1 MATLSGVET
10 GPALRRR
17 LLVLSAATI
26 VLALGIAGV
35 SLATVF
41 DRHLERRVAQELQ
54 VKLLELA
61 GAFAL
66 DEDGAPV
73 LTRPLSDPR
82 YEQPNSG
89 SYWQVSDA
97 AGAVLRSRSLWEHR
111 LRHDDPRGRDPEA
124 YETEGAEGAT
134 LYVRERDVRLGQ
146 GGAARSFRLTVA
158 QDHAELQALGASF
171 RGDAVLSLAAIAGV
185 LLLGAWAQL
194 ALGLAPL
201 RRLQEQIGRI
211 RQGRAERLAGV
222 FPAEVAP
229 LAASLNALIDRQEE
243 GVRRARERAGD
254 LAHGLKTPLAVVAAE
269 ARRLEA
275 SGEAEAA
282 ARLHEQVAQMRAHVE
297 RQLARARSHGA
308 SAAGGTATEAAPA
321 VERLLGL
328 MRRLP
333 RGEDLAW
340 RNAVPAG
347 ARLRMDSEDFAE
359 VMGNL
364 LDNARLWAR
373 GAVMVSVV
381 PAEAGAL
388 RVAVEDDGPGIAPG
402 LGGVRGESAAPPGE
416 GHGLGLAI
424 VGDVLALYG
433 TALETGRSSAGGCRA
448 AFAVAG
454 WVGEEA

>member
-1 MATLSGVET
+1 MAA
-10 GPALRRR
+10 GPALRLR

-26 VLALGIAGV
+26 ALALGIGGWA
-35 SLATVF
+35 LAAVF

-66 DEDGAPV
+66 DAEGRPV
-73 LTRPLSDPR
+73 LTRALADPR

-97 AGAVLRSRSLWEHR
+97 SGAVLRSRSLWEHR
-111 LRHDDPRGRDPEA
+111 LRHDDPRGRSGEA
-124 YETEGAEGAT
+124 YRAAGPEGAV
-134 LYVRERDVRLGQ
+134 LDVRERDVRLGP
-146 GGAARSFRLTVA
+146 GGAARAFRLTVA
-158 QDHAELQALGASF
+158 LDHAELEALGASF
-171 RGDAVLSLAAIAGV
+171 RADALLFLAAIAAV
-185 LLLGAWAQL
+185 LLVGAWAQL
-194 ALGLAPL
+194 VLGLAPL
-201 RRLQEQIGRI
+201 RRLQAQIGRI

-229 LAASLNALIDRQEE
+229 LAASLNALIDRQEA

-269 ARRLEA
+269 ARRLA
-275 SGEAEAA
+275 AAGEAEAA
-282 ARLHEQVAQMRAHVE
+282 ARLQEQVGQMRAHVQ

-308 SAAGGTATEAAPA
+308 SAAGGTATELRPA
-321 VERLLGL
+321 VDRLLGL

-347 ARLRMDSEDFAE
+347 ARLRMDAEDFSE

-373 GAVMVSVV
+373 AGVVVS
-381 PAEAGAL
+381 AMREGDGAL
-388 RVAVEDDGPGIAPG
+388 RIVVEDDGPGMAPG
-402 LGGVRGESAAPPGE
+402 LGQVRGESGAPPGE
-416 GHGLGLAI
+416 GSGLGLAI

-433 TALETGRSSAGGCRA
+433 AALEIGAAAAGGCRA
-448 AFAVAG
+448 TFVVAG
-454 WVGEEA
+454 WEAD